1 MKFLTAR
8 WMSDEVKNFEQNLQ
22 NESYFICNRYISLLE
37 EGPISNEW
45 SWSKWH
51 PFISLIE
58 MKHFRFGL
66 EPTIKICSRTHNKVQ
81 MTRKCEDYFCF
92 LDEVKMILEFQN
104 ESYFIWY
111 WDNFHRRNSTQF
123 QINIPVELTW
133 ADQVSGHAI
142 IRLTNVPNN
151 LQMNLLYDFW
161 RMGLK
166 SISQKPYLS

>member
-1 MKFLTAR
+1 MKKNLLKWILFYLQLIYFLAG
-8 WMSDEVKNFEQNLQ
+8 S
-22 NESYFICNRYISLLE
+22 
-37 EGPISNEW
+37 GPISNEW
-45 SWSKWH
+45 NCSKCWSIHQYYWNETFSIWFGTDYKILFKDEWKVKL
-51 PFISLIE
+51 SLIFLIRCDWQ
-58 MKHFRFGL
+58 MKKKMPRLFSFPG
-66 EPTIKICSRTHNKVQ
+66 SR
-81 MTRKCEDYFCF
+81 
-92 LDEVKMILEFQN
+92 EVILEFQN

-166 SISQKPYLS
+166 STSQKTYLS